1 MIMNGPVVPILASPL
16 IPTHPNVGSTA
27 LWTMYSFGW
36 SIIAASF
43 TLLVLAEHRGFETVT
58 AIVAAKANTLRHD

>member
-1 MIMNGPVVPILASPL
+1 MIMNGPAVSILASLL

-27 LWTMYSFGW
+27 LWTMCSYGR

-43 TLLVLAEHRGFETVT
+43 TLLILAEHRGFETVT
-58 AIVAAKANTLRHD
+58 AIVAAKASTFRHD

>member
-1 MIMNGPVVPILASPL
+1 
-16 IPTHPNVGSTA
+16 
-27 LWTMYSFGW
+27 MYSFGW